1 MEASVC
7 CDVTDEVCSIRSN
20 IELCTRYEE
29 PDIMLKMARL
39 RWAGCVIKTSHSEV
53 QERIRNYNPQG
64 KRRVGM
70 PNVRWTDIINN
81 DLRKACGDKRGWRRI
96 VEEAKALSGL

>member
-1 MEASVC
+1 M
-7 CDVTDEVCSIRSN
+7 
-20 IELCTRYEE
+20 
-29 PDIMLKMARL
+29 
-39 RWAGCVIKTSHSEV
+39 IKTSQSEV

-81 DLRKACGDKRGWRRI
+81 DLRKPCGDKRGWRRI
-96 VEEAKALSGL
+96 VEEAKTFFFVVVAEGGIQSAECVICKSQDIGTP